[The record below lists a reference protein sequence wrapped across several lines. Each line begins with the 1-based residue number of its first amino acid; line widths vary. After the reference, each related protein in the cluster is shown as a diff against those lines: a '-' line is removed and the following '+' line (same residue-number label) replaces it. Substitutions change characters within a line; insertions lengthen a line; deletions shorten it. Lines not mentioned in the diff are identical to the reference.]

1 MTACCPTNN
10 ENRKGDDRTVR
21 TRAKLRVWVK
31 EISYNLSF
39 LTDRWLLK
47 LTSCKGWLTN
57 WNRMKTAQSVHSIEG
72 LKVAENR
79 RNSTHPCAAH
89 IPITFISVNCLGRA
103 SKCFSKNYRLFFF
116 FFWPIPAAFKWVPVP
131 FPHPICSFSV
141 AQAVPHLVPTLSTLC
156 HCFNDKDYPGF
167 FF

>member
-1 MTACCPTNN
+1 
-10 ENRKGDDRTVR
+10 
-21 TRAKLRVWVK
+21 
-31 EISYNLSF
+31 
-39 LTDRWLLK
+39 
-47 LTSCKGWLTN
+47 
-57 WNRMKTAQSVHSIEG
+57 MKTAQSVLSIEG

-79 RNSTHPCAAH
+79 RNSTHPCAAP

-103 SKCFSKNYRLFFF
+103 SKCFSKNYRHFF

-156 HCFNDKDYPGF
+156 HCFNEKGYPGF
-167 FF
+167 FSLSEVIEKFLNEASTLTEIDFTTLRLGAEKE